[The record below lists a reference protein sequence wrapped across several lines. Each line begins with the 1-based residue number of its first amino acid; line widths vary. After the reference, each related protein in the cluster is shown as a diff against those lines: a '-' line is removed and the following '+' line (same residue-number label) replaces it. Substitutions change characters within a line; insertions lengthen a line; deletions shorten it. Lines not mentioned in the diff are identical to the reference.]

1 MKRMLVNATQPE
13 ELRVAM
19 VDGQKLYDLDIE
31 VPSRESK
38 KANIYKGR
46 ITRIEPSLEAAFVD
60 FGSARHGFLPLK
72 EIAREYFKTAPEPG
86 VRLDIRKVV
95 EEGQELIIQV
105 EKEERGR
112 KGAALTTFVALA
124 GRFMVLMPN
133 NPRAGG
139 VSRRLTGSDRDQA
152 REALRELNIP
162 RGMGVIVR
170 TAGVDR
176 SGEELQWDLQYLVS
190 VWQSIGQ
197 ASEGREA
204 PFLVYQESNAII
216 RALRDY
222 LTSDVGEIL
231 IDDKAIYEEGHQFV
245 QQVMPHNLR
254 KLKRYEDEVPLF
266 TRFQIESQIH
276 SAFAHKVTLPS
287 GGSVVFDHTE
297 ALVSIDINSARATKG
312 EDIESTALQTNLEAA
327 DEVARQLRLRD
338 VGGLIVID
346 FIDMGPPRNQRE
358 VENRLHESVRMDRA
372 RVQLGRI
379 SRFGLLEMSRQRL
392 RPSLGES
399 SHIVC
404 PRCNGQGS
412 IRDIES
418 LALALLRLIG
428 EETRKERTARV
439 VAQLP
444 VEVATYLLN
453 EKRDWINNIEGRN
466 EVRLVIVPSPSI
478 ETPNFSIR
486 RVRDDETML
495 PENTAASYSLSAPA
509 ETDFDPMLGL
519 SQQPAP
525 EEAAVSTIVP
535 EGPAPEPKAT
545 AKRKR
550 MSGTGWWS
558 RIRTWLGIGAKKKPQ
573 ERQHGSSPPRGRRTN
588 RSQRRTRGGQRKRA
602 PGRRTDTAA
611 HGGKTAPRPGGRQK
625 KADGQGGASDDKER
639 NQPRK
644 RKPRQQASDSAP
656 RSGARSGGKP
666 GRQAS
671 SGPRRRPHSGRGKP
685 APAPVAAPDTETVS
699 AATAESS
706 RAKTQT
712 LPPPTA
718 NTFRPS
724 GDSGHT
730 PAVIDKGPEIT
741 GAAASSMAPAAAEKP
756 NAVKPDT
763 AKPAKKYVVFSAGP
777 DRPKPPKKRA

>member
-60 FGSARHGFLPLK
+60 FGSTRHGFLPLK
-72 EIAREYFKTAPEPG
+72 EIGREYFKTAPEPG

-139 VSRRLTGSDRDQA
+139 VSRRITGSDRDQV

-176 SGEELQWDLQYLVS
+176 SVEELKWDLDYLVN
-190 VWQSIGQ
+190 VWQATGQ

-204 PFLVYQESNAII
+204 PFLIYQESNAII

-222 LTSDVGEIL
+222 LTGDVGEIL
-231 IDDKAIYEEGHQFV
+231 IDDKVIYEEAHQFV
-245 QQVMPHNLR
+245 QQVMPHDLR

-287 GGSVVFDHTE
+287 GGSVVIDHTE
-297 ALVSIDINSARATKG
+297 ALVSVDINSARATKG

-358 VENRLHESVRMDRA
+358 VENRLRESVRMDRA
-372 RVQLGRI
+372 RIQLGRI

-399 SHIVC
+399 THIVC

-418 LALALLRLIG
+418 LALAVLRLIG
-428 EETRKERTARV
+428 EESRKEKTARV

-444 VEVATYLLN
+444 VEVATYLVN
-453 EKRDWINNIEGRN
+453 EKRDWINNIEDRSD
-466 EVRLVIVPSPSI
+466 VRLVIVPSPSI

-495 PENTAASYSLSAPA
+495 PENTAASYSLAAPA
-509 ETDFDPMLGL
+509 ETDIDPMLGL

-535 EGPAPEPKAT
+535 ERPAPEPKPA
-545 AKRKR
+545 ARRKRKSR
-550 MSGTGWWS
+550 TGLWS
-558 RIRTWLGIGAKKKPQ
+558 RIRTWLGIGVKKKPYGHQ
-573 ERQHGSSPPRGRRTN
+573 QRSSPRHGRRTS
-588 RSQRRTRGGQRKRA
+588 RSQRQARSGQRNRA
-602 PGRRTDTAA
+602 AGRRTDTGARD
-611 HGGKTAPRPGGRQK
+611 GRTAPRPGGKQK
-625 KADGQGGASDDKER
+625 KANGQGGASDDKAR
-639 NQPRK
+639 RQRRK
-644 RKPRQQASDSAP
+644 RKPRQQDRDPAARARG
-656 RSGARSGGKP
+656 RSGSRP
-666 GRQAS
+666 RPQTS
-671 SGPRRRPHSGRGKP
+671 SGPRRRPDSGTGQP
-685 APAPVAAPDTETVS
+685 AKAPVAIPDTEVMS
-699 AATAESS
+699 VATADAS
-706 RAKTQT
+706 REKTQT
-712 LPPPTA
+712 LPPVTA
-718 NTFRPS
+718 DTVRPPA
-724 GDSGHT
+724 DSGK
-730 PAVIDKGPEIT
+730 PSAVIAKEPEVT
-741 GAAASSMAPAAAEKP
+741 GAAAPAVASSPAPAAAEKP
-756 NAVKPDT
+756 DT
-763 AKPAKKYVVFSAGP
+763 TKPAKKYVVFSAGP